1 MRSAHAHLRLGVAG
15 VAVMLAGTTLCAQ
28 PQRGSADR
36 QPEPPAE
43 RGQPEADRPIA
54 QMIEPERLR
63 ERLADLLG
71 QMEDSADRLR
81 TAITTLD
88 EGGSVED
95 VVEQLG
101 GPLRVRRLAEMWGQ
115 WGRAGLGPMG
125 EGPMDR
131 PGGGRNGA
139 GPGGP
144 PGAGDPGQGDRPW
157 MSREATPDEVLV
169 FLHSHAPML
178 AERITQLRAD
188 DSPRAEAMLMR
199 IAPRVAEVLSAREH
213 DPELADI
220 LEQDFGLGMKFV
232 DAAGH
237 YYRAKASGD
246 EAASEEARVALRE
259 LAGQQVDLRLARRE
273 HELKMLVR
281 RLEAMQG
288 EIDQQR
294 QDREQLID
302 EMVEQAGERGFRGG
316 PGEDRP
322 GRAGPPDGSGRRE
335 RRGGGGEG

>member
-1 MRSAHAHLRLGVAG
+1 MRSSHAHLRLGVAG

-28 PQRGSADR
+28 PQRGRPDR

-71 QMEDSADRLR
+71 QMEGSADRLR

-88 EGGSVED
+88 EGGSVDE

-125 EGPMDR
+125 EGAMDR
-131 PGGGRNGA
+131 QGEGRGGA

-144 PGAGDPGQGDRPW
+144 PGAGDPGQGERPW
-157 MSREATPDEVLV
+157 MSREATPDEVLE

-178 AERITQLRAD
+178 AERISELRAD

-213 DPELADI
+213 DPELADL
-220 LEQDFGLGMKFV
+220 LERDFGLGMRFV
-232 DAAGH
+232 DATGH
-237 YYRAKASGD
+237 YLRAKASGD
-246 EAASEEARVALRE
+246 EAASEEARAALRE

-288 EIDQQR
+288 EIDRQR

-316 PGEDRP
+316 PGEERP